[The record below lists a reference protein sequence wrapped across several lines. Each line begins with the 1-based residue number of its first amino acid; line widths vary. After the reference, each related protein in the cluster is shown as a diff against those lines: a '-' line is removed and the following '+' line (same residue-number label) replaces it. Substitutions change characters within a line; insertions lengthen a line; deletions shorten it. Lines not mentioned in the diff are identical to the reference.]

1 MSFVFP
7 LQKLAGIQEKPS
19 PLFGLLRRLWAKI
32 GYVRR
37 LQFSGVFFLMIFTS
51 FAEMLSLAAIL
62 PFLGVLTAPEKLF
75 SYSWVRFFLVNPLGL
90 LQPAELLLPITFL
103 FALAAFLS
111 GVARFLLL
119 WVQTRLSHAI
129 GADFSLEMYRRTLY
143 QPYSVH
149 VSRNSSE
156 VIAGISTKAKAIV
169 GGTLLPVM
177 TILSSI
183 VLLSAIFVTLLSIE
197 PFVTSV
203 ALVGF
208 IFIYVLV
215 ILVTKNRLLENSRLI
230 SDSQTNVI
238 KVLQEGLGGVR
249 DVLLDGTQMIHCK
262 QYQIVDA
269 RLRKAVANVQII
281 SVSPRYAVESLGMV
295 LISFLA
301 YMLTL
306 RSGGISSAIPILGA
320 FAMGAQK
327 MLPMLQQSFAGWASI
342 RGGQVSLSDALELM
356 EQPLPANLGGDAGI
370 EFQREIVFRNVSFA
384 YSPGGEKILRHLDL
398 SIAKGTRVGIFG
410 STGSGKST
418 FLDLLMG
425 LLDPEDGQILVDG
438 VEVTGANR
446 QAWQRHIAHVPQ
458 NIFLYDSSIGD
469 NIALSGSGNGLDFK
483 RVRSAA
489 AMAQIEE
496 FIDSLDEQFDTR
508 VGERGV
514 RLSGGQRQRIGIA
527 RALYKSADLL
537 VLDEATS
544 ALDNVTESK
553 VMQAI
558 DGMGGNLTTIIVAH
572 RLSTLANCDQI
583 IELEAGQ
590 VKRIGSYDEIIGPL
604 ARERGGK

>member
-1 MSFVFP
+1 
-7 LQKLAGIQEKPS
+7 LAGFQEKPS
-19 PLFGLLRRLWAKI
+19 SLCSLLRRLWAKI
-32 GYVRR
+32 GRVRR
-37 LQFSGVFFLMIFTS
+37 LQFSGVFVLMIFAS
-51 FAEMLSLAAIL
+51 FAEMLSLAAVL
-62 PFLGVLTAPEKLF
+62 PFLGALTAPEKLF
-75 SYSWVRFFLVNPLGL
+75 SHSWIQFALVNPLGL
-90 LQPAELLLPITFL
+90 RQPAELLLPITFL

-111 GVARFLLL
+111 GVTRFLLL
-119 WVQTRLSHAI
+119 WVQTKLSHAI

-149 VSRNSSE
+149 VLRNSSE

-169 GGTLLPVM
+169 GGALLPVM
-177 TILSSI
+177 TMLSSA
-183 VLLSAIFVTLLSIE
+183 VLLGTIFVTLLSIE
-197 PFVTSV
+197 PFVTSI

-208 IFIYVLV
+208 VFIYVVV
-215 ILVTKNRLLENSRLI
+215 ILVTKKQLFENSRQI
-230 SDSQTNVI
+230 SDGQNNVI
-238 KVLQEGLGGVR
+238 KVLQEGLGGIR
-249 DVLLDGTQMIHCK
+249 DVLLDGAQMIHCK

-295 LISFLA
+295 LISLLA

-306 RSGGISSAIPILGA
+306 RSGGISSAIPILGV

-327 MLPMLQQSFAGWASI
+327 MLPLLQQSFAGWASI
-342 RGGQVSLSDALELM
+342 RGGQASLSDALDLM
-356 EQPLPANLGGDAGI
+356 EQPLSVNINGDAGI
-370 EFQREIVFRNVSFA
+370 EFRREIVFRKVSFA
-384 YSPGGEKILRHLDL
+384 YAAEGAEILRSIDL
-398 SIAKGTRVGIFG
+398 SITKGSRVGIVG

-418 FLDLLMG
+418 FLDVIMG
-425 LLDPEDGQILVDG
+425 LLKPSGGQILVDG
-438 VEVTGANR
+438 VEITDANR

-469 NIALSGSGNGLDFK
+469 NITLSGESVNLE

-496 FIDSLDEQFDTR
+496 FIDSLDEKFATS

-527 RALYKSADLL
+527 RALYKNADLL

-544 ALDNVTESK
+544 ALDNATESK

-583 IELEAGQ
+583 IELEAGRI
-590 VKRIGSYDEIIGPL
+590 KRIGRYEDIFG
-604 ARERGGK
+604 A

>member
-1 MSFVFP
+1 M
-7 LQKLAGIQEKPS
+7 
-19 PLFGLLRRLWAKI
+19 FGLLRRLWAKI